1 MAQARA
7 LGLPALLGP
16 AGRARDLALAL
27 IVSRVQ
33 ILSLLDLRAILQ
45 APAGGPT
52 DLSWIVVL
60 GEDTPEFGLLAE
72 RADSIV
78 TMDRR
83 DILPPPAVMA
93 GSGREYVRGV
103 TARAL
108 VVLDGSRLLHDPRL
122 FVDQR
127 DMAAD
132 G

>member
-1 MAQARA
+1 VVGVTGHR
-7 LGLPALLGP
+7 G
-16 AGRARDLALAL
+16 
-27 IVSRVQ
+27 Q